1 MSPYIIFFVG
11 LLILGLLFA
20 YFAAEKDKNK
30 RNIGTLATVVVA
42 TLCGLA
48 IWSEGLK
55 SGIDLAGG
63 SSFTVRI
70 DPKIDPSDGKP
81 MAVRPED
88 QQTVITVISKRLN
101 PDDTK
106 DLTIQAQGD
115 DRVAIE
121 MPGTTEEEA
130 NKIRIELQK
139 QAVLNFRAVH
149 PQNYTPQNNP
159 FASQVASGAITRPP
173 GYELLQEP
181 IQDED
186 GEPLTQPV
194 LDENGVQLLDSEGE
208 KATQPIT
215 RPILVKRRV
224 EVKGSQIKDARP
236 DLSRPGVMQITLTNE
251 GGDAMRKYTAD
262 IVPGRDHMAHV
273 LDGKVLSAPGFQQK
287 NLGKQFIITGISG
300 GKSEV
305 ERLSQQLMNPLENP
319 LIVEEQRQVS
329 ARLGAATIKQ
339 GIYAGIAGLA
349 LTLVFITL
357 YYRFAG
363 IIALLGLSVNILI
376 LFGAMAMFGFTFTL
390 PGIAGI
396 ILTIGVS
403 VDANVLI
410 FERLREEL
418 AAGKS
423 VGAAIKSAYEKAF
436 SAIFDANITT
446 LLTALILFW
455 RASGTVKGFA
465 ITLTIGILASMFA
478 ALLVTRVLFWW
489 FQDAGAIKKLTFL
502 NLLPKRTIDFLSKGK
517 IAFVISAVLLIGS
530 LVMGGIKKDSAL
542 GIDFVGGALTRFE
555 LGDNELPVSKVQE
568 SVGKIDNL
576 LKAAQVQEER
586 SASGFSLV
594 VRTSNEADES
604 GVTDV
609 TKVVTQLRQ
618 DFPELAEIEYST
630 ENVSSALGGDFL
642 NNSLIALGIGLIGI
656 ILYITVRF
664 EFSFALGAFVALAHD
679 VIICLGILMLLG
691 VEFSLIHVGAVLTI
705 AGYSIND
712 TIVVFDRIREQLTL
726 RSGDIKDV
734 MNEAI
739 NATLSRTILTSVT
752 TFVAVLVLFI
762 FGGAAM
768 RDFALAMMIGVVVG
782 TYSSIFVAAPVV
794 AWWAKKRG
802 TNLRAEV
809 IDAQLEAQVMPGK
822 G

>member
-1 MSPYIIFFVG
+1 
-11 LLILGLLFA
+11 
-20 YFAAEKDKNK
+20 
-30 RNIGTLATVVVA
+30 
-42 TLCGLA
+42 
-48 IWSEGLK
+48 
-55 SGIDLAGG
+55 
-63 SSFTVRI
+63 
-70 DPKIDPSDGKP
+70 
-81 MAVRPED
+81 
-88 QQTVITVISKRLN
+88 
-101 PDDTK
+101 
-106 DLTIQAQGD
+106 
-115 DRVAIE
+115 

-130 NKIRIELQK
+130 NQIRIELQK

-149 PQNYTPQNNP
+149 SDN
-159 FASQVASGAITRPP
+159 ASLAFQVASGAQVKPP
-173 GYELLQEP
+173 GYELLEEP
-181 IQDED
+181 ERDED
-186 GEPLTQPV
+186 GNPVLEPV
-194 LDENGVQLLDSEGE
+194 LDENGVQLLDSKGE
-208 KATQPIT
+208 KATQPVT

-224 EVKGSQIKDARP
+224 EVKGSQIKEAFP
-236 DLSRPGVMQITLTNE
+236 DRSRPGVMNIILTNE
-251 GGDAMRKYTAD
+251 GGKAMRKYTAD
-262 IVPGRDHMAHV
+262 IIPGRDRMAHV
-273 LDGKVLSAPGFQQK
+273 LDGKVLSAPGFQAK

-300 GKSEV
+300 GTSEV

-349 LTLVFITL
+349 LTLIFVTL

-396 ILTIGVS
+396 ILTIGVA

-418 AAGKS
+418 SAGKS
-423 VGAAIKSAYEKAF
+423 VGAAIKSAYDKAF

-446 LLTALILFW
+446 LITALILFW

-478 ALLVTRVLFWW
+478 ALLVTRILFWW

-517 IAFVISAVLLIGS
+517 IAFVISSVLLIGS
-530 LVMGGIKKDSAL
+530 LTMGGIKQEKSL
-542 GIDFVGGALTRFE
+542 GIDFIGGALTRFE
-555 LGDNELPVSKVQE
+555 LGEKKIPVTKVQE
-568 SVGKIDNL
+568 SIAKIEDL
-576 LKAAQVQEER
+576 RKAAQVQEEQ

-594 VRTSNEADES
+594 VRTSNEVEKGEVS
-604 GVTDV
+604 DV
-609 TKVVTQLRQ
+609 DKVVTQLRQ

-630 ENVSSALGGDFL
+630 ENVSAALGGDFL

-656 ILYITVRF
+656 LFYITIRF
-664 EFSFALGAFVALAHD
+664 EFSFAIGAFVALAHD

-691 VEFSLIHVGAVLTI
+691 VEFSLIHVGAILTI

-726 RSGDIKDV
+726 RSGDIKDI

-768 RDFALAMMIGVVVG
+768 RDFALAMMIGVIIG

-794 AWWAKKRG
+794 GWWAKKRG

>member
-1 MSPYIIFFVG
+1 MNPYIIFFVG

-30 RNIGTLATVVVA
+30 RNIGTIATLIVA
-42 TLCGLA
+42 SLCGLA
-48 IWSEGLK
+48 ISTEGLK
-55 SGIDLAGG
+55 EGIDLAGG

-70 DPKIDPSDGKP
+70 DPKKDEITGAPLPVSPD
-81 MAVRPED
+81 D
-88 QQTVITVISKRLN
+88 QQTAITVIEKRLN
-101 PDDTK
+101 PDGNK
-106 DLTIQAQGD
+106 DLTIQGQGS
-115 DRVAIE
+115 DRIAIE

-130 NKIRIELQK
+130 NEIREILQK

-149 PQNYTPQNNP
+149 PQN
-159 FASQVASGAITRPP
+159 ASLAFQVESGAQTRPP
-173 GYELLQEP
+173 GFELLREP
-181 IQDED
+181 VRDED
-186 GEPLTQPV
+186 GNPE
-194 LDENGVQLLDSEGE
+194 LDENGEPKTV
-208 KATQPIT
+208 
-215 RPILVKRRV
+215 PILVKRRV
-224 EVKGSQIKDARP
+224 EVKGSQIKEAFP
-236 DLSRPGVMQITLTNE
+236 DFSRPGVMNIILTNA
-251 GGDAMRKYTAD
+251 GGEAMRKYTAE
-262 IVPGRDHMAHV
+262 IVPGRDRMAHV

-300 GKSEV
+300 GTDEV
-305 ERLSQQLMNPLENP
+305 KRLSQQLMNPLENP

-329 ARLGAATIKQ
+329 ARLGDATIKQ

-349 LTLVFITL
+349 LTLVFVTL

-376 LFGAMAMFGFTFTL
+376 LFGSMAMFGFTFTL

-396 ILTIGVS
+396 ILTIGVA

-423 VGAAIKSAYEKAF
+423 VGAAIKSAYDKAF

-446 LLTALILFW
+446 LITALILFW

-478 ALLVTRVLFWW
+478 ALIVTRILFWW
-489 FQDAGAIKKLTFL
+489 FQDAGAIKKLSFM
-502 NLLPKRTIDFLSKGK
+502 NLVPKKTIDFLSKGK
-517 IAFVISAVLLIGS
+517 IAFVISSVLIIGA
-530 LVMGGIKKDSAL
+530 LVTGGVKKDEAL

-555 LGDNELPVSKVQE
+555 LGDQEIPIPDVQA
-568 SVGKIDNL
+568 SVDKIDNL
-576 LKAAQVQEER
+576 LKAAQIQEEQ

-609 TKVVTQLRQ
+609 TKVVEQLRA
-618 DFPELAEIEYST
+618 DFPQLAEIEYST
-630 ENVSSALGGDFL
+630 ENVSSALGGDFFK
-642 NNSLIALGIGLIGI
+642 NSLIALGIGLVGI
-656 ILYITVRF
+656 LIYITIRF
-664 EFSFALGAFVALAHD
+664 EFSFAIGAFVALAHD
-679 VIICLGILMLLG
+679 VIICLGILIVLG
-691 VEFSLIHVGAVLTI
+691 TEFSLIHVGAILTI

-712 TIVVFDRIREQLTL
+712 TIVVFDRIREQLTI
-726 RSGDIKDV
+726 RSGDIKDI

-768 RDFALAMMIGVVVG
+768 RDFALAMMIGVIIG

-794 AWWAKKRG
+794 AWWSKKRG

>member
-1 MSPYIIFFVG
+1 MNPYIIFFVG

-20 YFAAEKDKNK
+20 YFAAEKDKSK
-30 RNIGTLATVVVA
+30 RNIGTVA
-42 TLCGLA
+42 TIIVSILCGLA
-48 IWSEGLK
+48 IRSEGLK

-63 SSFTVRI
+63 SAFTLRI
-70 DPKIDPSDGKP
+70 DPKKDEITGEPV
-81 MAVRPED
+81 AVRPED
-88 QQTVITVISKRLN
+88 QQTAINVISKRLN
-101 PDDTK
+101 PDETK

-115 DRVAIE
+115 DRIAIE

-130 NKIRIELQK
+130 NEIREELQK

-149 PQNYTPQNNP
+149 PQNAFLAPQVKLGT
-159 FASQVASGAITRPP
+159 QTRPP
-173 GYELLQEP
+173 GYELLEEP
-181 IQDED
+181 VRDED
-186 GEPLTQPV
+186 GKPE
-194 LDENGVQLLDSEGE
+194 LDENGVALTE
-208 KATQPIT
+208 
-215 RPILVKRRV
+215 PILVKRRV
-224 EVKGSQIKDARP
+224 EVKGSQIKEAFP
-236 DLSRPGVMQITLTNE
+236 DFSRPGVMNIILTNK

-262 IVPGRDHMAHV
+262 VQPGRDRMAHV
-273 LDGKVLSAPGFQQK
+273 LDGKVLSAPGFQSK

-300 GKSEV
+300 GSSEV
-305 ERLSQQLMNPLENP
+305 ERLAQQLMNPLENP

-329 ARLGAATIKQ
+329 ARLGEATIKQ

-349 LTLVFITL
+349 LTLIFVTL

-363 IIALLGLSVNILI
+363 IVALLGLSVNIFI
-376 LFGAMAMFGFTFTL
+376 LFGSMAMFGFTFTL

-423 VGAAIKSAYEKAF
+423 VGAAIKSAYDKAF

-446 LLTALILFW
+446 LITALILFW

-465 ITLTIGILASMFA
+465 ITLTIGIIASMLA
-478 ALLVTRVLFWW
+478 ALIVTRVIFWW
-489 FQDAGAIKKLTFL
+489 FQDAGAIKKLSFM
-502 NLLPKRTIDFLSKGK
+502 NLLPNRTIDFLSKGK
-517 IAFVISAVLLIGS
+517 LAFLISSVLIIGA
-530 LVMGGIKKDSAL
+530 LLMGGIKQEKSL
-542 GIDFVGGALTRFE
+542 GIDFLGGSLTRFE
-555 LGDNELPVSKVQE
+555 LGDQEIPVPEVQA
-568 SVGKIDNL
+568 SIAKIDDL
-576 LKAAQVQEER
+576 VKAAQVQEEQ

-594 VRTSNEADES
+594 VRTSNKSDES
-604 GVTDV
+604 GKTDV
-609 TKVVTQLRQ
+609 TKVIEQLRSE
-618 DFPELAEIEYST
+618 FPQLVDIETST
-630 ENVSSALGGDFL
+630 ENVSSSLGGDFL
-642 NNSLIALGIGLIGI
+642 KNSLIALGIGLIGI
-656 ILYITVRF
+656 VLYVTVRF
-664 EFSFALGAFVALAHD
+664 EFSFAIGAFVALAHD
-679 VIICLGILMLLG
+679 VVICLGILMLFG
-691 VEFSLIHVGAVLTI
+691 VEFSLIHVGAILTI

-712 TIVVFDRIREQLTL
+712 TIVVFDRIREQLQI
-726 RSGDIKDV
+726 RSGDIRDI

-782 TYSSIFVAAPVV
+782 TYSSIFVATPVV

>member
-20 YFAAEKDKNK
+20 YFAAEKDRNK
-30 RNIGTLATVVVA
+30 RNIGTVA
-42 TLCGLA
+42 TLIVVALCSLA
-48 IWSEGLK
+48 IWDQGLK

-70 DPKIDPSDGKP
+70 DPKKDEITGAPL
-81 MAVRPED
+81 AVRPED
-88 QQTVITVISKRLN
+88 QQTAIAVIAKRLN

-115 DRVAIE
+115 DRIAIE
-121 MPGTTEEEA
+121 MPGTTEAEA
-130 NKIRIELQK
+130 NQIREELQK
-139 QAVLNFRAVH
+139 QAVLNFQAVH
-149 PQNYTPQNNP
+149 PDN
-159 FASQVASGAITRPP
+159 ASLAFQVQSGAATRPL
-173 GYELLQEP
+173 GYQLLEEP
-181 IQDED
+181 ERDED
-186 GEPLTQPV
+186 GEVIMEPV
-194 LDENGVQLLDSEGE
+194 LDENGEQKLETNGE
-208 KATQPIT
+208 PATRPVT

-224 EVKGSQIKDARP
+224 EVKGSQIKEAFP
-236 DLSRPGVMQITLTNE
+236 DFSRPGVMNIILTNQ
-251 GGDAMRKYTAD
+251 GGEAMRKYTAD
-262 IVPGRDHMAHV
+262 IVPGRDRMAHV
-273 LDGKVLSAPGFQQK
+273 LDGKVISAPGFQQK

-300 GKSEV
+300 GTSEV
-305 ERLSQQLMNPLENP
+305 ERLAQQLMNPLENP

-329 ARLGAATIKQ
+329 ARLGEATIKQ

-349 LTLVFITL
+349 LTLVFVTL

-363 IIALLGLSVNILI
+363 IIALIGLSVNILF

-418 AAGKS
+418 ANGKS
-423 VGAAIKSAYEKAF
+423 IGAAIKSAYDKAF

-446 LLTALILFW
+446 LITALILFW

-478 ALLVTRVLFWW
+478 ALLVTRILFWW
-489 FQDAGAIKKLTFL
+489 FQDAGAVKKLSFL

-517 IAFVISAVLLIGS
+517 IAFVVSSVLLIGA
-530 LVMGGIKKDSAL
+530 LLTGGIKQQNAL

-555 LGDNELPVSKVQE
+555 LGDQEIPVPELQA
-568 SVGKIDNL
+568 SVAKIDNL
-576 LKAAQVQEER
+576 LKAAQVQEEQ

-594 VRTSNEADES
+594 VRSSNESDEA
-604 GVTDV
+604 GVSDV
-609 TKVVTQLRQ
+609 TKVVEQLRA
-618 DFPELAEIEYST
+618 DFPQLAEIEYST

-642 NNSLIALGIGLIGI
+642 NNSLIALGIGLVGI
-656 ILYITVRF
+656 LIYITIRF
-664 EFSFALGAFVALAHD
+664 EFSFAIGAFVALAHD
-679 VIICLGILMLLG
+679 VIICLGILMVLG
-691 VEFSLIHVGAVLTI
+691 TEFSLIHVGAILTI

-726 RSGDIKDV
+726 RSGDIKDI

-768 RDFALAMMIGVVVG
+768 RDFALAMMIGVAIG
-782 TYSSIFVAAPVV
+782 TYSSIFVAAPMV
-794 AWWAKKRG
+794 AWWSKKRG

>member
-20 YFAAEKDKNK
+20 YFAAEKDRNK
-30 RNIGTLATVVVA
+30 RNIGTSSTLIVVG
-42 TLCGLA
+42 LCGLA

-70 DPKIDPSDGKP
+70 DPKIDPATTKP
-81 MAVRPED
+81 LPVRPED
-88 QQTVITVISKRLN
+88 QQTVINVISKRLN

-115 DRVAIE
+115 DRVTIE

-130 NKIRIELQK
+130 NQIRIELQK

-149 PQNYTPQNNP
+149 SDN
-159 FASQVASGAITRPP
+159 ASLAFQVASGAQVKPP
-173 GYELLQEP
+173 GYELLEEP
-181 IQDED
+181 ERDED
-186 GEPLTQPV
+186 GNPVLEPV
-194 LDENGVQLLDSEGE
+194 LDENGVQLLDSKGE
-208 KATQPIT
+208 KATQPVT

-224 EVKGSQIKDARP
+224 EVKGSQIKEAFP
-236 DLSRPGVMQITLTNE
+236 DRSRPGVMNIILTNE
-251 GGDAMRKYTAD
+251 GGKAMRKYTAD
-262 IVPGRDHMAHV
+262 IIPGRDRMAHV
-273 LDGKVLSAPGFQQK
+273 LDGKVLSAPGFQAK

-300 GKSEV
+300 GTSEV

-349 LTLVFITL
+349 LTLIFVTL

-396 ILTIGVS
+396 ILTIGVA

-418 AAGKS
+418 SAGKS
-423 VGAAIKSAYEKAF
+423 VGAAIKSAYDKAF

-446 LLTALILFW
+446 LITALILFW

-478 ALLVTRVLFWW
+478 ALLVTRILFWW

-517 IAFVISAVLLIGS
+517 IAFVISSVLLIGS
-530 LVMGGIKKDSAL
+530 LTMGGIKQEKSL
-542 GIDFVGGALTRFE
+542 GIDFIGGALTRFE
-555 LGDNELPVSKVQE
+555 LGEKKISVTKVQE
-568 SVGKIDNL
+568 SIAKIEDL
-576 LKAAQVQEER
+576 RKAAQVQEEQ

-594 VRTSNEADES
+594 VRTSNEVEKGEVS
-604 GVTDV
+604 DV
-609 TKVVTQLRQ
+609 DKVVTQLRQ

-630 ENVSSALGGDFL
+630 ENVSAALGGDFL

-656 ILYITVRF
+656 LFYITIRF
-664 EFSFALGAFVALAHD
+664 EFSFAIGAFVALAHD

-691 VEFSLIHVGAVLTI
+691 VEFSLIHVGAILTI

-726 RSGDIKDV
+726 RSGDIKDI

-768 RDFALAMMIGVVVG
+768 RDFALAMMIGVIIG

-794 AWWAKKRG
+794 GWWAKKRG

>member
-30 RNIGTLATVVVA
+30 RNIGTLTTLIVVS
-42 TLCGLA
+42 LCGLA
-48 IWSEGLK
+48 MKSEGLK

-63 SSFTVRI
+63 SSFTVRV
-70 DPKIDPSDGKP
+70 DPKKDDITGEPLPVSP
-81 MAVRPED
+81 AD
-88 QQTVITVISKRLN
+88 QETAIQVIEKRLN
-101 PDDTK
+101 PDGIL
-106 DLTIQAQGD
+106 DLAIQAQGT
-115 DRVAIE
+115 DRISIE

-130 NKIRIELQK
+130 DEIVEILQK
-139 QAVLNFRAVH
+139 QAVLNFRGVH
-149 PQNYTPQNNP
+149 PDNSTL
-159 FASQVASGAITRPP
+159 AAQVDNGTITRPP
-173 GYELLQEP
+173 GFELLQEP
-181 IQDED
+181 ERDED
-186 GEPLTQPV
+186 GNPLTEPI
-194 LDENGVQLLDSEGE
+194 LDENGEPALDKKGDP
-208 KATQPIT
+208 ATKPIT
-215 RPILVKRRV
+215 RPILVKRRI
-224 EVKGSQIKDARP
+224 EVKGSQIKSAFP
-236 DLSRPGVMQITLTNE
+236 DFSRPGVMNIILTDK
-251 GGDAMRKYTAD
+251 GGEAMRKYTAD
-262 IVPGRDHMAHV
+262 VVPGRDRMAHV
-273 LDGKVLSAPGFQQK
+273 LDGKVLSAPGFQSK

-300 GKSEV
+300 GSSEV

-319 LIVEEQRQVS
+319 LIIEEQRQVS
-329 ARLGAATIKQ
+329 ARRGAATIKQ
-339 GIYAGIAGLA
+339 GIYAGIAGLL

-418 AAGKS
+418 GAGKS

-478 ALLVTRVLFWW
+478 ALLVTRILFWW
-489 FQDAGAIKKLTFL
+489 FQDAGAIKKLSFM

-517 IAFVISAVLLIGS
+517 VALVISTVLLVGA
-530 LVMGGIKKDSAL
+530 LVMGGVKQDKAL

-555 LGDNELPVSKVQE
+555 LGTNKIPVPDVQE
-568 SVGKIDNL
+568 SIAKIDS
-576 LKAAQVQEER
+576 LKKEPQVQEEQ

-594 VRTSNEADES
+594 VRTSNEAEEGETS
-604 GVTDV
+604 DV
-609 TKVVTQLRQ
+609 TKVVEQLRQ
-618 DFPELAEIEYST
+618 DFPQLAEIEYST
-630 ENVSSALGGDFL
+630 ENVSSSLGGDFFQ
-642 NNSLIALGIGLIGI
+642 NSLIALGMGLIGI
-656 ILYITVRF
+656 LVYITIRF
-664 EFSFALGAFVALAHD
+664 EFSFAIGAFVALAHD
-679 VIICLGILMLLG
+679 VIICVGILMLLG
-691 VEFSLIHVGAVLTI
+691 VEFSLIHVGAILTI

-712 TIVVFDRIREQLTL
+712 TIVVFDRIREQLTI
-726 RSGDIKDV
+726 RSGNIKDI

-739 NATLSRTILTSVT
+739 NATLSRTILTSAT
-752 TFVAVLVLFI
+752 TFTAVLVLFI

-768 RDFALAMMIGVVVG
+768 RDFALAMMIGVIVG

-794 AWWAKKRG
+794 AWWSNKRG

>member
-1 MSPYIIFFVG
+1 MNPTIIFLVG

-30 RNIGTLATVVVA
+30 RNIGTGATLVIA
-42 TLCGLA
+42 ILCGLA
-48 IWSEGLK
+48 MFTEGLK
-55 SGIDLAGG
+55 PGIDLAGG
-63 SSFTVRI
+63 SAFTVRI
-70 DPKIDPSDGKP
+70 DPKKDDNGEPV
-81 MAVRPED
+81 AVTVDD
-88 QQTVITVISKRLN
+88 QQTAIGVIEKRLD
-101 PDDTK
+101 PDGSK
-106 DLTIQAQGD
+106 GLVIQGQGT
-115 DRVAIE
+115 DRITIE
-121 MPGTTEEEA
+121 MPGATDTEAKQIREEL
-130 NKIRIELQK
+130 EK

-149 PQNYTPQNNP
+149 PQNQ
-159 FASQVASGAITRPP
+159 FLALQVELGAQTRPV

-181 IQDED
+181 VDDED
-186 GEPLTQPV
+186 GKPSM
-194 LDENGVQLLDSEGE
+194 DENGKPV
-208 KATQPIT
+208 T
-215 RPILVKRRV
+215 RPILVERRV
-224 EVKGSQIKDARP
+224 KVKGSQIKEAFP
-236 DLSRPGVMQITLTNE
+236 DLSRPGVMSITLTNE
-251 GGDAMRKYTAD
+251 GGKAMREYTAG
-262 IVPGRDHMAHV
+262 ITPGVDRMAHV
-273 LDGKVLSAPGFQQK
+273 LDGKVLSAPGFQSK
-287 NLGKQFIITGISG
+287 NLGSRFVITGISG
-300 GKSEV
+300 GPDEV
-305 ERLSQQLMNPLENP
+305 KRLAQQLRNPLDNP

-329 ARLGAATIKQ
+329 ARLGDATIKQ

-349 LTLVFITL
+349 LTLVFVTL

-396 ILTIGVS
+396 ILTIGVA

-418 AAGKS
+418 AEGKS
-423 VGAAIKSAYEKAF
+423 VGAAIKSAYDKAF

-446 LLTALILFW
+446 LITALILFW

-465 ITLTIGILASMFA
+465 VTLTIGILASMFA
-478 ALLVTRVLFWW
+478 ALIVTRVLFWW
-489 FQDAGAIKKLTFL
+489 FRDAGAAKKLTFM

-517 IAFVISAVLLIGS
+517 IALIISSVLLIGS
-530 LVMGGIKKDSAL
+530 LLIGGIKQEKSL

-555 LGDNELPVSKVQE
+555 LGDKEIPVPEAQASLA
-568 SVGKIDNL
+568 KISSDL
-576 LKAAQVQEER
+576 TKAPQIQEER
-586 SASGFSLV
+586 TASGYSLV
-594 VRTSNEADES
+594 VRSSNAKDASGSDAD
-604 GVTDV
+604 
-609 TKVVTQLRQ
+609 KAIAQLRST
-618 DFPELAEIEYST
+618 FPELADVEPST
-630 ENVSSALGGDFL
+630 DDVSSALGGDFL
-642 NNSLIALGIGLIGI
+642 TNSLIALAIGLVGI
-656 ILYITVRF
+656 IFYVTLRF
-664 EFSFALGAFVALAHD
+664 EFSFAIGAFVALAHD
-679 VIICLGILMLLG
+679 VVICLGILMLLG

-712 TIVVFDRIREQLTL
+712 TIVVFDRIREQLQL
-726 RSGDIKDV
+726 RSGDIRDI

-782 TYSSIFVAAPVV
+782 TYSSIFVAAPMV